1 MIDMGLC
8 VCCCLVRCL
17 VFLQCVL
24 AADFV
29 QDEGDGCVEPWV
41 FDEFGNEGNRSDRW
55 EQRYECM
62 A

>member
-1 MIDMGLC
+1 MIDIGV
-8 VCCCLVRCL
+8 VCMLLFGSMR

-29 QDEGDGCVEPWV
+29 QDEGDGCAEPRV
-41 FDEFGNEGNRSDRW
+41 FDELGNEGNRSDQW
-55 EQRYECM
+55 EQRYKCM